1 MIGDRGE
8 VEWAFQPGAAGRVSV
23 VVERREADG
32 PSAGEPVGIVG
43 RRGEA
48 ADPGVHGEAR
58 VDVQV
63 SEVCATQGIPVAAV
77 VASGGGLGVRRPGRR
92 VPGLLAR
99 PEEERP
105 QWVVSSP
112 LRRCRE
118 TAELTAEVLGAPLV
132 VDDAVGEIPTPKMI
146 AAAARPAWLQAAFEG
161 TWRESEGDL
170 DFGAWRRGVTRTLIR
185 RGNTAVFSHF
195 VAINAVVSSLTGD
208 ERVVCF
214 RPDHTS
220 ITVLETDGDRV
231 TLVARGSEPSTG
243 VL

>member
-1 MIGDRGE
+1 MAHLYLIRHGRPTSSRGGGD
-8 VEWAFQPGAAGRVSV
+8 
-23 VVERREADG
+23 
-32 PSAGEPVGIVG
+32 
-43 RRGEA
+43 
-48 ADPGVHGEAR
+48 ADPGLDAQGVTQAR
-58 VDVQV
+58 VARDW
-63 SEVCATQGIPVAAV
+63 
-77 VASGGGLGVRRPGRR
+77 
-92 VPGLLAR
+92 LLAR

-161 TWRESEGDL
+161 TWREIEGDL